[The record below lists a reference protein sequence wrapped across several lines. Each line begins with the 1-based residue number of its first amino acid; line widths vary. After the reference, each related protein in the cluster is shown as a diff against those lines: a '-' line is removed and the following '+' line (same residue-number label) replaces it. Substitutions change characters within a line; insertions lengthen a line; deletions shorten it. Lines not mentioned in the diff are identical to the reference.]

1 MVRILIRTLLLT
13 AILLFMFGVPWWTL
27 LGSGTDWPAAVFV
40 TGTAL
45 FASALVAFPVSMYL
59 GHRRSGRDGAA
70 KIGDTTLGV
79 IWVLLVWSVIG
90 QVLRLA
96 LSGVDDPLRSRIAA
110 GFVLVAAAGLLI
122 WGYTEAM
129 RTPRVKRV
137 DVTISKL
144 GKDLDG
150 TRLAVVSDTHYGPL
164 DRARWSAR
172 LAAAV
177 NSLSADIVAHAGDIA
192 DGTAE
197 RRKDQA
203 APLGTMRA
211 ELAKVYVT
219 GNHEYFSEAQGWLDH
234 MANLGWE
241 PLHNR
246 NIIVRRGDSQL
257 VLAGVDDAIAQASG
271 VEGHG
276 ADLDLALSGVDPDL
290 PVVLLAHQ
298 PKQVTQSAGRID
310 LQISGHTHGGQIW
323 PFHYLVRLDQPSV
336 HGLTKHGD
344 RTQLYT
350 TRGSGFWG
358 PPFRIFAPS
367 EITLITLRGGP
378 QTATSS

>member
-1 MVRILIRTLLLT
+1 MRILVRSLILT
-13 AILLFMFGVPWWTL
+13 AILLVMFGVPWWTL
-27 LGSGTDWPAAVFV
+27 LGSGADWPAAVFV
-40 TGTAL
+40 TGTVV
-45 FASALVAFPVSMYL
+45 FAAALVGFPLSMYL
-59 GHRRSGRDGAA
+59 GHRRDGRDWAA

-90 QVLRLA
+90 QVLGLA
-96 LSGVDDPLRSRIAA
+96 LSGVDDPLRARLTA
-110 GFVLVAAAGLLI
+110 GFVLLAAVGLLT

-137 DVTISKL
+137 DVTIARL

-150 TRLAVVSDTHYGPL
+150 TRLVVVSDTHYGPL

-172 LAAAV
+172 LADAV
-177 NSLSADIVAHAGDIA
+177 NSLSADIVCHAGDIA

-203 APLGTMRA
+203 APLGTVQA
-211 ELAKVYVT
+211 GLAKVYVT
-219 GNHEYFSEAQGWLDH
+219 GNHEYFSQAQGWLDH
-234 MANLGWE
+234 MAGLGWE

-246 NIIVRRGDSQL
+246 HIVVQRGGARL
-257 VLAGVDDAIAQASG
+257 VLAGVDDAIAEASG
-271 VEGHG
+271 IEGHG
-276 ADLDLALSGVDPDL
+276 ADLGQALSGVDTDL

-298 PKQVTQSAGRID
+298 PKQIRQAIGQVD

-336 HGLTKHGD
+336 HGLTSHGD

-367 EITLITLRGGP
+367 EITLITLR
-378 QTATSS
+378 SEMS

>member
-1 MVRILIRTLLLT
+1 VRILVRTLLLT
-13 AILLFMFGVPWWTL
+13 AILLIMFGLPWGTL
-27 LGSGTDWPAAVFV
+27 FSARAAWPTAVVV
-40 TGTAL
+40 TGTVV
-45 FASALVAFPVSMYL
+45 FAGALVAFPVSMYL
-59 GHRRSGRDGAA
+59 GHRPGGRDWAA
-70 KIGDTTLGV
+70 RIGDTTLGV
-79 IWVLLVWSVIG
+79 MWVLLVWSLIG
-90 QVLRLA
+90 QLLRVA
-96 LSGVDDPLRSRIAA
+96 LTGLGDPLRGRIAA

-122 WGYTEAM
+122 WGYREAM

-137 DVTISKL
+137 DVTISRL

-150 TRLAVVSDTHYGPL
+150 TRLVVVSDTHFGPL

-172 LAAAV
+172 LADAV
-177 NSLSADIVAHAGDIA
+177 NSLSPDIVAHAGDIA

-203 APLGTMRA
+203 APLGTIQA
-211 ELAKVYVT
+211 GLAKVYVT

-234 MANLGWE
+234 MADLGWE
-241 PLHNR
+241 TLHNR
-246 NIIVRRGDSQL
+246 NIIVRRGDSRL

-271 VEGHG
+271 VTGHG
-276 ADLDLALSGVDPDL
+276 ADLDHALSDVDPEL

-298 PKQVTQSAGRID
+298 PKQVRQSIGRID

-336 HGLTKHGD
+336 HGLTRHGD

-367 EITLITLRGGP
+367 EITLITLRSGP
-378 QTATSS
+378 RTPANA

>member
-1 MVRILIRTLLLT
+1 VRILVRTLLLT
-13 AILLFMFGVPWWTL
+13 AILLIMFGVPWWTL
-27 LGSGTDWPAAVFV
+27 LGSGADWPTAVFV
-40 TGTAL
+40 TGTVL
-45 FASALVAFPVSMYL
+45 FAGALVAFPVSMYL
-59 GHRRSGRDGAA
+59 GHRRSGRDWAA

-90 QVLRLA
+90 QILGLA
-96 LSGVDDPLRSRIAA
+96 LAAVPDPLQSRITA
-110 GFVLVAAAGLLI
+110 GFVFVAAAGLLI

-137 DVTISKL
+137 EVAISGL
-144 GKDLDG
+144 GEELDG
-150 TRLAVVSDTHYGPL
+150 TRLVVVSDTHFGPL
-164 DRARWSAR
+164 DRARWSVR
-172 LAAAV
+172 LAEAV
-177 NSLSADIVAHAGDIA
+177 NSLSPDIVAHVGDIA

-211 ELAKVYVT
+211 EMAKVYVT

-234 MANLGWE
+234 MADLGWE
-241 PLHNR
+241 TLHNR

-257 VLAGVDDAIAQASG
+257 VLAGIDDAIAQASG

-276 ADLDLALSGVDPDL
+276 ADLDHALSGVDSAL

-298 PKQVTQSAGRID
+298 PKQVRQTAGRVD

-323 PFHYLVRLDQPSV
+323 PFHYLVRLDQPTV

-378 QTATSS
+378 RTPAG

>member
-1 MVRILIRTLLLT
+1 MRGLVRTLLL
-13 AILLFMFGVPWWTL
+13 AVVLLIMFGVPWWTL
-27 LGSGTDWPAAVFV
+27 LGSGADWPTAVFV
-40 TGTAL
+40 TGTVV
-45 FASALVAFPVSMYL
+45 FAGALVAFPVSMYL
-59 GHRRSGRDGAA
+59 GHRSGGRDGAA

-79 IWVLLVWSVIG
+79 IWVTLVWSVIG
-90 QVLRLA
+90 QLLELA
-96 LSGVDDPLRSRIAA
+96 LSGVDDPLRSRISA
-110 GFVLVAAAGLLI
+110 GFVVIAAVGLLV
-122 WGYTEAM
+122 WGHTEAM

-137 DVTISKL
+137 DVTVARL

-150 TRLAVVSDTHYGPL
+150 TRVAVISDTHYGPL

-177 NSLSADIVAHAGDIA
+177 NDLSADIVCHAGDIA

-203 APLGTMRA
+203 APLGTVQA
-211 ELAKVYVT
+211 GLAKVYIT
-219 GNHEYFSEAQGWLDH
+219 GNHEYFSDAQGWLDH
-234 MANLGWE
+234 MADLGWQ
-241 PLHNR
+241 PLHNKHVV
-246 NIIVRRGDSQL
+246 VRRGAAQL
-257 VLAGVDDAIAQASG
+257 VLAGVDDAIAKASG

-276 ADLDLALSGVDPDL
+276 ADLDRALSGVDSEL

-298 PKQVTQSAGRID
+298 PKQITQAIDRVD

-323 PFHYLVRLDQPSV
+323 PFHYLVKLDQPSV
-336 HGLTKHGD
+336 HGLTRHGG

-367 EITLITLRGGP
+367 EITLITLRTAAGP
-378 QTATSS
+378 GT

>member
-1 MVRILIRTLLLT
+1 
-13 AILLFMFGVPWWTL
+13 
-27 LGSGTDWPAAVFV
+27 
-40 TGTAL
+40 
-45 FASALVAFPVSMYL
+45 
-59 GHRRSGRDGAA
+59 
-70 KIGDTTLGV
+70 
-79 IWVLLVWSVIG
+79 VLLVWSVFG
-90 QVLRLA
+90 QILRLA
-96 LSGVDDPLRSRIAA
+96 LSGVDDPLRSRISA

-137 DVTISKL
+137 DITIAKL

-150 TRLAVVSDTHYGPL
+150 TRLAVISDTHYGPL

-177 NSLSADIVAHAGDIA
+177 NSLSPDIVAHAGDIA

-203 APLGTMRA
+203 APLGTIQA
-211 ELAKVYVT
+211 GLAKVYVT

-234 MANLGWE
+234 MADLGWE
-241 PLHNR
+241 TLHNR
-246 NIIVRRGDSQL
+246 NIVVQRGDSRL

-276 ADLDLALSGVDPDL
+276 ADLDLALSGVDEEL

-298 PKQVTQSAGRID
+298 PKQVKQWAGRID

-323 PFHYLVRLDQPSV
+323 PFHYLVKLDQPSV
-336 HGLTKHGD
+336 HGLTRHGD

-367 EITLITLRGGP
+367 EITLITLRA
-378 QTATSS
+378 Q